1 MDCGYRGMPT
11 ERALLRSYLGTNI
24 SLRRQ
29 LLLEGGGFDG
39 TERCTGIQRRHQH
52 GRHVHPRGRGPAR
65 HPPSVPHG
73 LTSSRVASRRV
84 CPRRTCAPS
93 TRRASAG
100 RWWQRCARPDDARG
114 RSFCQSELRSPLRA
128 ARSAG
133 RGRHGIASPGTG
145 PPRGPASTAN
155 SVAHSLM
162 VQSVPV
168 ACGAAAVMSSHEP
181 ELDDEDTGPL
191 HLDSVREHPVGARDR
206 RFDVPLSVNPLPV
219 QQDCRHVVLTGRG
232 GRPQWSASA

>member
-1 MDCGYRGMPT
+1 MDCSYRGMPT

-65 HPPSVPHG
+65 HPAVSSPWSYLQSRCFSAGMSTAYLRTVNPKGLGRSVVAALRG
-73 LTSSRVASRRV
+73 DLTTR
-84 CPRRTCAPS
+84 
-93 TRRASAG
+93 TRR
-100 RWWQRCARPDDARG
+100 
-114 RSFCQSELRSPLRA
+114 SFYQSELRSPLRA

-162 VQSVPV
+162 VQSGTRRLR
-168 ACGAAAVMSSHEP
+168 CCSGD
-181 ELDDEDTGPL
+181 ELP
-191 HLDSVREHPVGARDR
+191 RA
-206 RFDVPLSVNPLPV
+206 
-219 QQDCRHVVLTGRG
+219 
-232 GRPQWSASA
+232 